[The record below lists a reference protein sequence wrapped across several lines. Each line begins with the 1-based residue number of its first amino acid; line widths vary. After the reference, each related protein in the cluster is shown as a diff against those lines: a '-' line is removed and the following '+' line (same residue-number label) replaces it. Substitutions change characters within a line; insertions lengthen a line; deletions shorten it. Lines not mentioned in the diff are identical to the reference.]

1 MDLVHA
7 RVGASPLGLSARCL
21 LLCTKHTGMNVLKMS
36 VMRPA
41 ASKARRGWLGIS
53 CLRSARDTRGV
64 LLRFAGRPL
73 ALELC
78 VHSTGLARHLL
89 PVPATLIH
97 HLTQGLRPRL
107 RALARIGSSKHFACR
122 LRLPALTFAD
132 CQLTEGGRETDTQ
145 RRDGM

>member
-1 MDLVHA
+1 MLNIGSLGPQRTLFTLMHKAHRDERAQDECQEACRKQSKSWRA
-7 RVGASPLGLSARCL
+7 RHKVVKKVPEVGTRY
-21 LLCTKHTGMNVLKMS
+21 
-36 VMRPA
+36 
-41 ASKARRGWLGIS
+41 RRI
-53 CLRSARDTRGV
+53 
-64 LLRFAGRPL
+64 LRFAGRPL

>member
-1 MDLVHA
+1 MDSVHA
-7 RVGASPLGLSARCL
+7 RAGASPLGLSARYL
-21 LLCTKHTGMNVLKMS
+21 LLCTRNTGMNVLQMS

-41 ASKARRGWLGIS
+41 ASKARHGGLGIS
-53 CLRSARDTRGV
+53 CLRSARDTRGI
-64 LLRFAGRPL
+64 LRFAGRPL

-97 HLTQGLRPRL
+97 HLTPGLRPRL